1 MSEEKRMF
9 RRGSKPK
16 DVKIDT
22 VIVDT
27 IKNSM
32 LNYPI
37 KSEYYLYL
45 ANHEML
51 NAILVL
57 CFLKEKI
64 MSKKIKALL

>member
-1 MSEEKRMF
+1 MSEEKKIF

-16 DVKIDT
+16 DVELDSA
-22 VIVDT
+22 IVDT

-32 LNYPI
+32 MNYSV

-51 NAILVL
+51 YAIFAL

-64 MSKKIKALL
+64 MTDKIKSIL